1 MMKQPSAAYNSGP
14 LWEPVFVLPS
24 QLPMRG
30 SYLNSPEMHLVA
42 AIFED
47 AVHCVLRNVSVR
59 RGRRWYEYL
68 EARDWIMDDRR
79 DWPFAFA
86 NICELLTLD
95 IAAVRESLREVL
107 ESIDLKSD
115 TSRDR
120 VESDEAGWSGVPGK
134 ERHLPMDSESS
145 EHERFEVV
153 VWDEA

>member
-1 MMKQPSAAYNSGP
+1 MKHSTSAYNTTP
-14 LWEPVFVLPS
+14 LWEPVSVLPA
-24 QLPMRG
+24 QLPVRG

-47 AVHCVLRNVSVR
+47 AVHCVLRHTGVR

-86 NICELLTLD
+86 NVCELLTLD
-95 IAAVRESLREVL
+95 VTAVRESLRNVL
-107 ESIDLKSD
+107 ADTHTKSD
-115 TSRDR
+115 RSRD
-120 VESDEAGWSGVPGK
+120 ELGDPHGWNTPDE
-134 ERHLPMDSESS
+134 EQQHLPGDS

-153 VWDEA
+153 LWDEA

>member
-1 MMKQPSAAYNSGP
+1 MKYSTTGYNATP

-24 QLPMRG
+24 QLPLRG
-30 SYLNSPEMHLVA
+30 NYLNSPEMHLVA

-47 AVHCVLRNVSVR
+47 AVHCVLRNTGIR

-86 NICELLTLD
+86 NVCELLTLD
-95 IAAVRESLREVL
+95 VTAVRESLRDVL
-107 ESIDLKSD
+107 ADTHAKSN
-115 TSRDR
+115 SARDQPPQ
-120 VESDEAGWSGVPGK
+120 EPQGWDAPGN
-134 ERHLPMDSESS
+134 ERQLPGNEDS

-153 VWDEA
+153 LWDEA

>member
-1 MMKQPSAAYNSGP
+1 MMRYPSTAYNSTP
-14 LWEPVFVLPS
+14 LWEPMFVLPS
-24 QLPMRG
+24 QLPARG

-47 AVHCVLRNVSVR
+47 AVHCVVRNAGVR
-59 RGRRWYEYL
+59 RGRRWYEFL

-79 DWPFAFA
+79 DWPFTFA

-95 IAAVRESLREVL
+95 VTAVRESLRNAL
-107 ESIDLKSD
+107 AADHTK
-115 TSRDR
+115 RD
-120 VESDEAGWSGVPGK
+120 SSLDEPPRPPHGWNAPG
-134 ERHLPMDSESS
+134 ERQRPADNDSA

>member
-1 MMKQPSAAYNSGP
+1 MKYSSTAYNATS
-14 LWEPVFVLPS
+14 LWEPVFLLPS
-24 QLPMRG
+24 QLPQRG

-47 AVHCVLRNVSVR
+47 AVHCVLRNSGVR
-59 RGRRWYEYL
+59 RSRRWYEFL

-79 DWPFAFA
+79 DYPFAFA

-95 IAAVRESLREVL
+95 VSAVRESLRDVL
-107 ESIDLKSD
+107 VANQIKSD
-115 TSRDR
+115 GARDEPR
-120 VESDEAGWSGVPGK
+120 REPHGWNAPG
-134 ERHLPMDSESS
+134 EGRHLPADTDSA

>member
-1 MMKQPSAAYNSGP
+1 MKHPSSAYNATP

-24 QLPMRG
+24 QLPVRG
-30 SYLNSPEMHLVA
+30 NYLNSPEMHLVA

-47 AVHCVLRNVSVR
+47 AVHCVLRNAGVR
-59 RGRRWYEYL
+59 RGRRWYEYM

-95 IAAVRESLREVL
+95 VTAVRESLRDVLAEVHTKVDSSRD
-107 ESIDLKSD
+107 EQPREPNGWSEPGEERRSSSD
-115 TSRDR
+115 T
-120 VESDEAGWSGVPGK
+120 
-134 ERHLPMDSESS
+134 ESS
-145 EHERFEVV
+145 EHERFQVV

>member
-1 MMKQPSAAYNSGP
+1 MMKYSSTAYNATP

-24 QLPMRG
+24 QLPQRG
-30 SYLNSPEMHLVA
+30 GYLNSPEMHLVA

-47 AVHCVLRNVSVR
+47 AVHCVLRIPGVR
-59 RGRRWYEYL
+59 RGRRWYDYL

-95 IAAVRESLREVL
+95 ITAVRESLRDVL
-107 ESIDLKSD
+107 AD
-115 TSRDR
+115 THAKADSSRDEPPR
-120 VESDEAGWSGVPGK
+120 NPDGWREPGNEPYRPGDVEP
-134 ERHLPMDSESS
+134 S
-145 EHERFEVV
+145 EHKRFEVV